1 YDVPMSHGRQTLVVN
16 ELTARDGRV
25 RHALLAALGRQRD
38 QIDDVEITIPHG
50 DPLLF
55 AFHDAPGSRRGT
67 AAIEHPLGALG
78 AGPMVRLTDAAR
90 ALSLRGYLADGE
102 VLFQVSETPN
112 GATKPLHLVVKAGV
126 GEVSASPSRAVP
138 TVQLTQSTLG
148 SIVAAGMRPSDA
160 AELGL

>member
-1 YDVPMSHGRQTLVVN
+1 K
-16 ELTARDGRV
+16 
-25 RHALLAALGRQRD
+25 QRD
-38 QIDDVEITIPHG
+38 QIDDVEITVPFA
-50 DPLLF
+50 DPLVF

-78 AGPMVRLTDAAR
+78 AGPMVRLSDPAR

-112 GATKPLHLVVKAGV
+112 AGTKPLHLVVKAGV
-126 GEVSASPSRAVP
+126 GEVSTSPPSRALP

-160 AELGL
+160 AALGLTRGDTAALAAADALFAGPRFQCLDPF